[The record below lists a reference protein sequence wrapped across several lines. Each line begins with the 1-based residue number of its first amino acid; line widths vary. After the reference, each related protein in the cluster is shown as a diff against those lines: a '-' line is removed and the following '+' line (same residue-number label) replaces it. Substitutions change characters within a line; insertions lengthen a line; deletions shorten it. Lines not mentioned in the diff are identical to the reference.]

1 MFKKSGITWL
11 VLILF
16 LSIFWLNPT
25 TAVNADENK
34 VEVKADAY
42 ILMDADSGKILLAK
56 NENKKLAPASMTKL
70 MTLIL
75 AFEDLEEGKVGLK
88 DIVTT
93 SENAWKMGGSQI
105 YLEPGEEMTYEDMLI
120 AIAVGSA
127 NDCSV
132 AVAEHL
138 EGTHKNFVNRMNQKA
153 KMLGLRNT
161 NFVNSHGLTAENH
174 YSCPA
179 DMAIMARHALNYPK
193 LLEYSSI
200 KEYSLRQGDFKLYN
214 TNKLLWW
221 YEGTDGFKTGYTD
234 AAKFCLTST
243 AKRDGLRLICVVMAS
258 PEQRGNFRDSMQL
271 LNYGFAK
278 YSFKTFFI
286 GGNVCGAVKVGK
298 GITDQVEVLAAEDV
312 GVISLKGEE
321 KELSVEKKLLDYI
334 DAPVIVGQKL
344 GEMILYKDGAIEK
357 KVDLIAKD
365 DVPKG
370 GLIKEILK
378 MFAET
383 YLL

>member
-1 MFKKSGITWL
+1 MFKKKGITWL
-11 VLILF
+11 ILISF
-16 LSIFWLNPT
+16 LSIFWLNP
-25 TAVNADENK
+25 VRPISADL

-42 ILMDADSGKILLAK
+42 LLVDADSGKVLLAK

-88 DIVTT
+88 DKVTT
-93 SENAWKMGGSQI
+93 SENAWKMGGSQV

-138 EGTHKNFVNRMNQKA
+138 EGTHKNFVARMNQKA
-153 KMLGLRNT
+153 KMLGLKNT
-161 NFVNSHGLTAENH
+161 NFVNAHGLTAENH

-200 KEYSLRQGDFKLYN
+200 KEYSLRQGDFILYN

-243 AKRDGLRLICVVMAS
+243 VKRDGLRLICVVMAS

-278 YSFKTFFI
+278 YSFKTFYSKD
-286 GGNVCGAVKVGK
+286 NVCGTVKIGK
-298 GITDQVEVLAAEDV
+298 GISEDIEVIAAEDV
-312 GVISLKGEE
+312 GLISLKGEE
-321 KELSVEKKLLDYI
+321 DKISVEKKLLTYI
-334 DAPVIVGQKL
+334 DAPIYEGQKL
-344 GEMILYKDGAIEK
+344 GEMILFKDGAVEK
-357 KVDLIAKD
+357 KVDLVAKN